1 MQVSDYKTF
10 LKNIVTKKILFFND
24 TIIDISNK
32 IIYDIEIGED
42 DYEIRIMSL

>member
-10 LKNIVTKKILFFND
+10 LKILLQENIIFND

>member
-10 LKNIVTKKILFFND
+10 LKILLQKNIIFND